1 MKNCK
6 TVYKNICI
14 VICLLAATILLLQVL
29 RIYYRLEDENTIGSI
44 EKSAYDIEAGENS
57 LSFAQMVQAIDS
69 EETIVLEQNGKD
81 LYYSETEFNEYSDKL
96 KYQIRQLVVEPWR
109 GFILEALM
117 NSKEVEIYGR
127 EVQFFYEV
135 DNKIYTFQLVGLNFT
150 SRNGMACILFE
161 KDSCAIFSIE
171 CHTALETSSFNLK
184 YYAGDYYSEQE
195 NYIKE
200 YYDKLIDYKT
210 IYWVGDPY
218 TFTLSTMEN
227 NDFTFNKGYE
237 NIIIEAESY

>member
-6 TVYKNICI
+6 MVYKNICI

-29 RIYYRLEDENTIGSI
+29 RIYYRLEDKNTIGSI

-57 LSFAQMVQAIDS
+57 LSFAQMVEAIDS

-81 LYYSETEFNEYSDKL
+81 LYYSETEFNECSDKL
-96 KYQIRQLVVEPWR
+96 KYQIRQLLVEPWR
-109 GFILEALM
+109 GFVLESLM

-127 EVQFFYEV
+127 EVQFFYEI
-135 DNKIYTFQLVGLNFT
+135 DNKIYTFKLVGLHF
-150 SRNGMACILFE
+150 SSQDGMACILFE

-171 CHTALETSSFNLK
+171 CHTSLALSGFK
-184 YYAGDYYSEQE
+184 QDYYAGDYYSEQE
-195 NYIKE
+195 NYIIA

-218 TFTLSTMEN
+218 TFILSTMEN